1 VSGEV
6 RVLTVDKALLAAV
19 LEHLYAAEK
28 KT

>member
-1 VSGEV
+1 V
-6 RVLTVDKALLAAV
+6 RVLTVIKALLAAV